1 MRCCLGYC
9 VVPDRSS
16 VRCFARAKRLAGK
29 IYSDI
34 TCNITSL
41 TAQYALTYALTLD
54 LPLAACWNTCRLR
67 IHSVSIIAYR
77 CNCDGKQCESK
88 NKNPPPL
95 RPAIFWHFSKRLGIF
110 NQFFTHLL
118 HVSVYARGQI
128 FIQLCP
134 TLTKLCYTK
143 CETTHRIFY
152 ISLELNF

>member
-88 NKNPPPL
+88 NKNPPPCGL
-95 RPAIFWHFSKRLGIF
+95 RFSDIFPNGWEFLISFSH
-110 NQFFTHLL
+110 T
-118 HVSVYARGQI
+118 
-128 FIQLCP
+128 
-134 TLTKLCYTK
+134 CYTFLS
-143 CETTHRIFY
+143 T
-152 ISLELNF
+152 LEDKFLFNYVQL